1 MKELLQSRPPKDL
14 GGENSDN
21 RATITLADM
30 HPDGNEIA
38 GFAMPQRPARH
49 WRESNYSDSGDSGSS
64 GFNSQSLS
72 GSCGISFSLPSRSF
86 FRSSSSSNDNR
97 SGDATFP
104 YTLMRLVAKFIAVDV
119 YFPSI
124 CRPS

>member
-38 GFAMPQRPARH
+38 GFAMPLWPTSH
-49 WRESNYSDSGDSGSS
+49 KRESDYADFGESGSS
-64 GFNSQSLS
+64 GFNSESFS
-72 GSCGISFSLPSRSF
+72 GSCGISVSVSSRSF
-86 FRSSSSSNDNR
+86 LRSSNSSNDNL

-104 YTLMRLVAKFIAVDV
+104 YNLIRLVAKFIAVDV

-124 CRPS
+124 CRP

>member
-38 GFAMPQRPARH
+38 GFAMPYRQRRH
-49 WRESNYSDSGDSGSS
+49 NCEGDYSDSGESGSS
-64 GFNSQSLS
+64 GFNSESFS
-72 GSCGISFSLPSRSF
+72 GS
-86 FRSSSSSNDNR
+86 
-97 SGDATFP
+97 
-104 YTLMRLVAKFIAVDV
+104 
-119 YFPSI
+119 
-124 CRPS
+124 

>member
-38 GFAMPQRPARH
+38 GFQAISDCEGFPRPI
-49 WRESNYSDSGDSGSS
+49 
-64 GFNSQSLS
+64 
-72 GSCGISFSLPSRSF
+72 GIG
-86 FRSSSSSNDNR
+86 N
-97 SGDATFP
+97 
-104 YTLMRLVAKFIAVDV
+104 
-119 YFPSI
+119 
-124 CRPS
+124 